1 VGRALHSVMAG
12 LVPAIALRRAKLSQY
27 YVYILASRSGG
38 AIYTGVTND
47 LLRRVYEHKKGRVP
61 GHTKRY
67 GINKLVYFEVYD
79 SIYQALQRE
88 KNIKH
93 WPRAWKTRLIGQ
105 GNAEWRDLFAEIT

>member
-1 VGRALHSVMAG
+1 MAQ
-12 LVPAIALRRAKLSQY
+12 S

-38 AIYTGVTND
+38 AIYTGVTKD
-47 LLRRVYEHKKGRVP
+47 LVRRVYEHKNGLVP

-79 SIYQALQRE
+79 SVYQAIQRE

-93 WPRAWKTRLIGQ
+93 WPRVWKTRLIGQ
-105 GNAEWRDLFAEIT
+105 SNAEWRDLFAEIA